1 MRTRSLL
8 VTAAA
13 LAAVLLPQGAAHA
26 QQSLAL
32 NIGHFSV
39 RGAGAR
45 IADDVLLENLNVFSF
60 ELTELNSV
68 TFGGEWLI
76 GLGDHL
82 EAGVGVG
89 YMRGTA
95 LSTYTYTDFVND
107 DGTDILQDFHL
118 ETVPVTGTL
127 RLFPFGDTAVRPY
140 IGAGIGVFLW
150 RYSEVGEFI
159 DFYDYSVFRDRF
171 VAGGADI
178 GAVVLGGVRVP
189 LGSSL
194 AAGVEVQYQRATGRV
209 GVDEGFLAERIDLG
223 GLTTRFTFQIEF

>member
-1 MRTRSLL
+1 MPTRSLL
-8 VTAAA
+8 VAAAA
-13 LAAVLLPQGAAHA
+13 LAAVLLSPHAAHA

-32 NIGHFSV
+32 NIGHFGV
-39 RGAGAR
+39 RGADAR
-45 IADDVLLENLNVFSF
+45 VHDDVLLENLNLFSF
-60 ELTELNSV
+60 DLTELNSV

-82 EAGVGVG
+82 EAGVGLG
-89 YMRGTA
+89 YQRGTA
-95 LSTYTYTDFVND
+95 LSTYTDFVND
-107 DGTDILQDFHL
+107 DGTEILQDFHL
-118 ETVPVTGTL
+118 QMVPVTGTL

-140 IGAGIGVFLW
+140 VGAGIGLFIW

-159 DFYDYSVFRDRF
+159 DFYDYSVFRERF
-171 VAGGADI
+171 VASGADI
-178 GAVVLGGVRVP
+178 GTVVLGGVRVP
-189 LGSSL
+189 LGDSL

>member
-1 MRTRSLL
+1 MPTRSLL
-8 VTAAA
+8 VAAAA
-13 LAAVLLPQGAAHA
+13 LAAVLLAPHAALA

-32 NIGHFSV
+32 NIGHFGV
-39 RGAGAR
+39 RGTDAR
-45 IADDVLLENLNVFSF
+45 VDDDVLLENLNLFSF
-60 ELTELNSV
+60 DPAGLDSV

-76 GLGDHL
+76 ALGDHV

-89 YMRGTA
+89 FMRGSA
-95 LSTYTYTDFVND
+95 PSTYTDFVND
-107 DGTDILQDFHL
+107 DGTEILQDFHL
-118 ETVPVTGTL
+118 QMVPITGTV
-127 RLFPFGDTAVRPY
+127 RLFPLGDTAVRPY
-140 IGAGIGVFLW
+140 VGGGIGLFMW

-171 VAGGADI
+171 VASGADI
-178 GAVVLGGVRVP
+178 GTVVLGGVRVP
-189 LGSSL
+189 FGDSL

>member
-1 MRTRSLL
+1 MPTRSLL
-8 VTAAA
+8 VATAA
-13 LAAVLLPQGAAHA
+13 LAAVLLAPHAVLA

-32 NIGHFSV
+32 NIGHFGV
-39 RGAGAR
+39 RGADAR
-45 IADDVLLENLNVFSF
+45 IDDDVLLENLNLFSF
-60 ELTELNSV
+60 ELTELNSI

-82 EAGVGVG
+82 EAGVGLG
-89 YMRGTA
+89 FQRGTA
-95 LSTYTYTDFVND
+95 PITYIDYIND
-107 DGTDILQDFHL
+107 DGTEILQDFHL
-118 ETVPVTGTL
+118 QMVPLTGTL

-140 IGAGIGVFLW
+140 IGGGIGLFLW

-223 GLTTRFTFQIEF
+223 GLTTRFTFQIGF